1 MIALPDVNALIALA
15 WPNHVHHDAARA
27 WFAAHRSAG
36 WATCTL
42 TEAGFVRVSCNRV
55 AVKQETTPAEAIALL
70 RRLRRRESHTFWTQ
84 DRSITLLPDAI
95 RSRLQGYRQVTD
107 AVLLA
112 LAMQRG
118 GQLATFDA
126 GIESLLPL
134 GRQQSVYVIP
144 V

>member
-1 MIALPDVNALIALA
+1 MIALPDVNVLIALA
-15 WPNHVHHDAARA
+15 WPNHVHHDAARS
-27 WFAAHRSAG
+27 WFATNRSAG
-36 WATCTL
+36 WATCTM
-42 TEAGFVRVSCNRV
+42 TEAGFVRVSCNRS
-55 AVKQETTPAEAIALL
+55 AVKQEVTPLDAIVLL

-84 DRSITLLPDAI
+84 DRSITMLPDAVL
-95 RSRLQGYRQVTD
+95 SRIQGYRQITD

-126 GIESLLPL
+126 GIKSLLP
-134 GRQQSVYVIP
+134 GNRQQSVYVIP

>member
-1 MIALPDVNALIALA
+1 MTALPDVNALTALA

-27 WFAAHRSAG
+27 WFAAHRGAG

-55 AVKQETTPAEAIALL
+55 AVKQEATPLEAMTLL
-70 RRLRRRESHTFWTQ
+70 RKLRRRESHTFWTQ
-84 DRSITLLPDAI
+84 DRSITSLPDAVLTRI
-95 RSRLQGYRQVTD
+95 QGYRQITD
-107 AVLLA
+107 AVLVA

-126 GIESLLPL
+126 GIKSLLPSS
-134 GRQQSVYVIP
+134 RQHSVYVIP

>member
-15 WPNHVHHDAARA
+15 WPSHVHHEAARA

-55 AVKQETTPAEAIALL
+55 AVKQETTPLEAITLL

-84 DRSITLLPDAI
+84 DRTITMLPDAVL
-95 RSRLQGYRQVTD
+95 SRIQGYRQITD
-107 AVLLA
+107 AVLVA
-112 LAMQRG
+112 LAIQRG
-118 GQLATFDA
+118 GRLATFDA
-126 GIESLLPL
+126 GIKSLLPRS
-134 GRQQSVYVIP
+134 RQQSVFVIP

>member
-70 RRLRRRESHTFWTQ
+70 RRLRSRESHTFWTQ
-84 DRSITLLPDAI
+84 DRSITVLPDAI
-95 RSRLQGYRQVTD
+95 RSRLQGYRQITD

-118 GQLATFDA
+118 GQLATLDA
-126 GIESLLPL
+126 GIKSLLPL